1 MNTSNTNIIK
11 PNILVIPDD
20 DARARGMSTT
30 SLKSSSLSPTSSLKY
45 KTMNE
50 TNSIINDSI
59 GMGANPN
66 ITYVDEDNSNS
77 KGNAHDDVSSKNKY
91 FDNDAYDYRSYDDDQ
106 NTHTFPSNTTSSN
119 GSSNKYDNVPSTN
132 SYSHS
137 NNYNSNGYSNNY
149 NSSYSNSNPASTY
162 NNSNPAST
170 YSNSNPASTY
180 SNSNPASTYSNNN
193 NYNNS
198 SYGNSFTNPA
208 TNANLGG
215 YCERHSLEAC
225 ILCSL
230 TNKNSNSSEWKPYG
244 NPNPIPSPNS
254 YSANGNMM
262 GNYQPSPGGTNPNN
276 SANSSKYNS
285 PMDVYQSQ
293 RPNPSSSPM
302 IESMYTKAIYSPK
315 QSLTKNHMPSSLL
328 SSSSLA
334 SLGSVGSITSTDF
347 TSSLIGDDTCHV
359 HGLSSCLLCS
369 MNNTYNGR
377 RLNT

>member
-66 ITYVDEDNSNS
+66 ITYVDEDNSN
-77 KGNAHDDVSSKNKY
+77 GNAHDDVSSKNKY

-106 NTHTFPSNTTSSN
+106 NTHTFPSNTTSSSN

-132 SYSHS
+132 NYSHS

-149 NSSYSNSNPASTY
+149 NSNYSNNNPASTYNSNPASTY
-162 NNSNPAST
+162 NSNPAST
-170 YSNSNPASTY
+170 YSS
-180 SNSNPASTYSNNN
+180 N

-262 GNYQPSPGGTNPNN
+262 GNHQPSPGWTNPNN

>member
-30 SLKSSSLSPTSSLKY
+30 SLKTTSLSPTSSLKY

-59 GMGANPN
+59 GMGGSLNNPN
-66 ITYVDEDNSNS
+66 ITYVDEDSSNGNSR
-77 KGNAHDDVSSKNKY
+77 AHDEVSPKNKY
-91 FDNDAYDYRSYDDDQ
+91 VDNDGYDYRSYDDDQ
-106 NTHTFPSNTTSSN
+106 NKHTFPSNTTSSN
-119 GSSNKYDNVPSTN
+119 GSSNKYDTAPSNN

-137 NNYNSNGYSNNY
+137 NNYNSSNYNNY
-149 NSSYSNSNPASTY
+149 NSNYSNSNPASNYSSNPANTY
-162 NNSNPAST
+162 SSNPASTYSSNPAST
-170 YSNSNPASTY
+170 YSNSNS
-180 SNSNPASTYSNNN
+180 
-193 NYNNS
+193 YNNS

-230 TNKNSNSSEWKPYG
+230 TNKNSNSSEWRPYG

-254 YSANGNMM
+254 YSGNGSMM
-262 GNYQPSPGGTNPNN
+262 GNHQPSPGWTNPNN

-328 SSSSLA
+328 SSSSMA
-334 SLGSVGSITSTDF
+334 SLGSVGSIASTDF